1 MSAVHLLGYGVSS
14 ASLESCSH
22 DMLAWILR
30 GSHCKAASFFNP
42 HSYAVAKSD
51 QRFASAL
58 RASEWLLPD
67 GVGVAL
73 ACGAI
78 ARRPV
83 ARITGSDLFFR
94 LNEDMNHVG
103 GLRVFFIGSTP
114 QVLGT
119 ICDKYS
125 RQYPKIQI
133 VGCHAP
139 PFESDM
145 SEQAFAA
152 CLQAISHA
160 APDVVYVGM
169 TAPKQE
175 VWIARAGLAMPAK
188 VALGIGAVFDYYAG
202 RRSRASALTRAFG
215 LEWLVRLAADPLRMW
230 RRTLVSA
237 PLFVRD
243 VLWERHEPHG

>member
-1 MSAVHLLGYGVSS
+1 MSTVYLLGYGVSR
-14 ASLESCSH
+14 ASLETCSR
-22 DMLAWILR
+22 DILAWILQ

-42 HSYAVAKSD
+42 HSYAVSKANP
-51 QRFASAL
+51 RFASAL
-58 RASEWLLPD
+58 RASQWLLPD

-73 ACGAI
+73 ACGVI

-94 LNEDMNHVG
+94 LNEDMNRVG
-103 GLRVFFIGSTP
+103 GLKVFFIGSTS
-114 QVLGT
+114 QVLAT
-119 ICDKYS
+119 IRDKYA
-125 RQYPKIQI
+125 RQYPEVQI

-139 PFESDM
+139 PFEADM
-145 SEQAFAA
+145 SEQSFAA

-160 APDVVYVGM
+160 SPDVVYVGM

-175 VWIARAGLAMPAK
+175 VFIARAGLAMPAK